1 MRHGGLALRQLGV
14 AVTHCKLE
22 PLAANFMKILCSQ
35 EIYKYDFDLMHTN
48 DTRNITFSQLLTWHI
63 VKKVMKN
70 VMLLDLLI
78 YADSPLS
85 ILFFVFFIGVM
96 FCT

>member
-14 AVTHCKLE
+14 TVTHCKLE
-22 PLAANFMKILCSQ
+22 PLVANFMKVLCSQ
-35 EIYKYDFDLMHTN
+35 EIYKYDLIYMQTS
-48 DTRNITFSQLLTWHI
+48 DTRNITFSQPLTWHI

-70 VMLLDLLI
+70 VVFLELLI